1 MVSKSKKKPKELK
14 RPISKTIDLLFRPR
28 RIRIR
33 VIGIGG
39 GGSSIVSEI
48 ARSVKKTSFLIVDSD
63 HRVVKKGGKNVKVF
77 QLGEDLTGG
86 LGTGMNVDLGE
97 RIAQKEKEKIA
108 RMFKDQDLVILVAS
122 LGGGFAS
129 GAAPVFAE
137 LTRDFKNISLGIFTL
152 PFRFE
157 GEKKSRIAEEAVEKI
172 KENLSG
178 QFVVANE
185 RIFQIIDKK
194 TPLRKA
200 LSSLNRSL
208 ILMLEDLIEMISKP
222 GLINIDFA
230 DLRTILK
237 GRGRLIYFGSAFGQ
251 GPNRAE
257 EVVKKVFQNPLST
270 RALAQGEDERSSSTI
285 GNLGKSRKIL
295 FNIGGGKDLSLKE
308 VERISWGICSFN
320 RTAKIIFGISQDSKY
335 NGKIKL
341 TLIEV
346 GDELRSSSRFAKA
359 RVGDELRSSSRF
371 AKARVGDEKPGKK
384 RAERKP
390 KKERLPEKKEV
401 KEEKKELS
409 PIRTKILA
417 GKKSKKGK
425 RKQIKVVLEK
435 EKKRK
440 IRRSGLEIRK
450 AKKEEEEQEWTKEPE
465 WEIPAFL
472 RRKTK

>member
-295 FNIGGGKDLSLKE
+295 FNIRGGKDLSLKE

-450 AKKEEEEQEWTKEPE
+450 AKKEEEEEEWTKEPE

>member
-14 RPISKTIDLLFRPR
+14 RPISKTIDLLFKPR

-48 ARSVKKTSFLIVDSD
+48 ARSVKKTNFLIVDSD

-129 GAAPVFAE
+129 GATPVFAE
-137 LTRDFKNISLGIFTL
+137 IARDFKNISLGIFTL

-157 GEKKSRIAEEAVEKI
+157 GEKKSRIAEEAVKKI

-237 GRGRLIYFGSAFGQ
+237 GRGRLIYFGSAFSQ

-257 EVVKKVFQNPLST
+257 EVVKKVFQNPLS
-270 RALAQGEDERSSSTI
+270 I

-295 FNIGGGKDLSLKE
+295 FNIRGGKDLSLKE

-346 GDELRSSSRFAKA
+346 GMEAKQ
-359 RVGDELRSSSRF
+359 
-371 AKARVGDEKPGKK
+371 
-384 RAERKP
+384 
-390 KKERLPEKKEV
+390 EKKKIKPES
-401 KEEKKELS
+401 EEKAKTQEKKKK
-409 PIRTKILA
+409 PFLA
-417 GKKSKKGK
+417 KVKKSEE
-425 RKQIKVVLEK
+425 KQIKVVLKK
-435 EKKRK
+435 EKKKK

-450 AKKEEEEQEWTKEPE
+450 AKKEEEEEEWTKEPE

-472 RRKTK
+472 RRKAK

>member
-1 MVSKSKKKPKELK
+1 MVSKSKKKTKNLK
-14 RPISKTIDLLFRPR
+14 KLKKSKTVSFSFKPR

-33 VIGIGG
+33 VIGIGS

-48 ARSVKKTSFLIVDSD
+48 ARSVKKANFLIVDSD
-63 HRVVKKGGKNVKVF
+63 RRVFKKGGKNIKVF

-97 RIAQKEKEKIA
+97 KIAEKEKDKIA

-137 LTRDFKNISLGIFTL
+137 IARNFKNISLGIFTL
-152 PFRFE
+152 PFYFE
-157 GEKKSRIAEEAVEKI
+157 GEKKMRIAEEAVKKI

-178 QFVVANE
+178 QFVIANE

-194 TPLRKA
+194 TPLKKA

-237 GRGRLIYFGSAFGQ
+237 GRGRLIYFGSAFSQ

-257 EVVKKVFQNPLST
+257 EIVKKVFQNPLSV
-270 RALAQGEDERSSSTI
+270 
-285 GNLGKSRKIL
+285 GNLGKSRKII
-295 FNIGGGKDLSLKE
+295 FNIKGGKDLTLRE
-308 VERISWGICSFN
+308 VEKISSGICSSN
-320 RTAKIIFGISQDSKY
+320 RTAKIIFGISQDSGC

-341 TLIEV
+341 TLLEV
-346 GDELRSSSRFAKA
+346 GE
-359 RVGDELRSSSRF
+359 
-371 AKARVGDEKPGKK
+371 EKQ
-384 RAERKP
+384 
-390 KKERLPEKKEV
+390 EKK
-401 KEEKKELS
+401 KIKSKLKGKELS
-409 PIRTKILA
+409 DN
-417 GKKSKKGK
+417 GKVQEKKRETSLIK
-425 RKQIKVVLEK
+425 VKKAKEKQIKVVFKK
-435 EKKRK
+435 EKKKK

-472 RRKTK
+472 RRKSK

>member
-1 MVSKSKKKPKELK
+1 MVSKSKKKPKKLK
-14 RPISKTIDLLFRPR
+14 KSRKSKKLKKSKTLSFLFKPR

-48 ARSVKKTSFLIVDSD
+48 ARSVKKTNFSIVDSD
-63 HRVVKKGGKNVKVF
+63 HRVAKKGGRNVKVF
-77 QLGEDLTGG
+77 QFGEDLTGG

-97 RIAQKEKEKIA
+97 KIARKEKEKVA
-108 RMFKDQDLVILVAS
+108 RMFKDQDLVILIAS

-137 LTRDFKNISLGIFTL
+137 IAKDFKNISLGIFTL

-157 GEKKSRIAEEAVEKI
+157 GEKKLRIAEEAVEKI

-178 QFVVANE
+178 QFVIANE

-194 TPLRKA
+194 TPLKKA

-230 DLRTILK
+230 DLKTILR
-237 GRGRLIYFGSAFGQ
+237 GRGRLIYFGSAFSQ

-257 EVVKKVFQNPLST
+257 EIVKKVFQNPLS
-270 RALAQGEDERSSSTI
+270 I
-285 GNLGKSRKIL
+285 GDLGKSRKIL
-295 FNIGGGKDLSLKE
+295 FNIKGGKDLTLRE
-308 VERISWGICSFN
+308 VEKISSGICSFN
-320 RTAKIIFGISQDSKY
+320 RTAKIIFGISQDPKCNS
-335 NGKIKL
+335 KIKL

-346 GDELRSSSRFAKA
+346 GE
-359 RVGDELRSSSRF
+359 
-371 AKARVGDEKPGKK
+371 EKQEKKKTKNRIKKLSDQGKI
-384 RAERKP
+384 
-390 KKERLPEKKEV
+390 PEKK
-401 KEEKKELS
+401 KEPSSAKIKKKE
-409 PIRTKILA
+409 
-417 GKKSKKGK
+417 
-425 RKQIKVVLEK
+425 KQIKVVFKK
-435 EKKRK
+435 EKKKK

-472 RRKTK
+472 RRKSK

>member
-1 MVSKSKKKPKELK
+1 MVSKSKKKRKKPRKPRKSRKPKTLSFSFK
-14 RPISKTIDLLFRPR
+14 PR

-48 ARSVKKTSFLIVDSD
+48 ARSVKKTNFLIVDSD
-63 HRVVKKGGKNVKVF
+63 HRVVKKGGRNVKVF
-77 QLGEDLTGG
+77 QFGQDLTGG

-97 RIAQKEKEKIA
+97 KIALKEKEKIA
-108 RMFKDQDLVILVAS
+108 RMFKDQDLVILIAS

-137 LTRDFKNISLGIFTL
+137 IAKDFKNISLGIFTL

-157 GEKKSRIAEEAVEKI
+157 GEKKLRIAEEAVGKI

-194 TPLRKA
+194 TPLKKA
-200 LSSLNRSL
+200 LSTLNRSL
-208 ILMLEDLIEMISKP
+208 ISMLEDLIEMISKP

-230 DLRTILK
+230 DLKTILK
-237 GRGRLIYFGSAFGQ
+237 GRGRLIYFGSAFSQ

-257 EVVKKVFQNPLST
+257 EVVKKVFQNPLS
-270 RALAQGEDERSSSTI
+270 I
-285 GNLGKSRKIL
+285 GDLGKSRKIL
-295 FNIGGGKDLSLKE
+295 FNIKGGKDLTLRE
-308 VERISWGICSFN
+308 VEKISSGICSFN
-320 RTAKIIFGISQDSKY
+320 RTAKIIFGISQDPKC

-341 TLIEV
+341 TLLEV
-346 GDELRSSSRFAKA
+346 GE
-359 RVGDELRSSSRF
+359 
-371 AKARVGDEKPGKK
+371 EKH
-384 RAERKP
+384 
-390 KKERLPEKKEV
+390 EKKKTKSKL
-401 KEEKKELS
+401 KEKELS
-409 PIRTKILA
+409 GQEKTQEKKKPSSVKID
-417 GKKSKKGK
+417 KKE
-425 RKQIKVVLEK
+425 KQIKVVFRK
-435 EKKRK
+435 EKKKK
-440 IRRSGLEIRK
+440 IRRSGLEVRK

-472 RRKTK
+472 RRKSK